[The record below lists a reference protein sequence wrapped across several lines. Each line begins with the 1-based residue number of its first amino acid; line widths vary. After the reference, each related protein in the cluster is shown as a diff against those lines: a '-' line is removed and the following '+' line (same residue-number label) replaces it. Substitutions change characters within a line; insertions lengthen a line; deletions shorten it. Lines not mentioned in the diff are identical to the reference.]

1 MKILFDNQI
10 FELQKYGGISRYFC
24 ELFKKFNNYSDIQYQ
39 LPIRNSINEYLSK
52 IEPFNKQDLYPHVTA
67 RMRGKTLI
75 NKILDIFDKNSNKN
89 IVKKALLEQNFDI
102 FHPTYYSPYFL
113 KYLGSKKLVV
123 TIYDMIHEIY
133 PEYFL
138 SDKGKTINNKRK
150 LVMRADKIIAISES
164 TKKDIIKFYNIPE
177 DKIKVIYL
185 GNSLIPSQNELS
197 DKTNICK
204 GYILFVGSRNLYK
217 NFLFFVKSVA
227 PLLKKDPNLKIIT
240 TGGGKFSP
248 EETSLFNQLEIVD
261 QISQVSV
268 NDTELAKLYKNAI
281 CFVFSSLYEG
291 FGIPILE
298 AMSCDCPAVLSNT
311 SSLPEIGGDAAEYF
325 DPMNSD
331 NILNAVSKVI
341 NNKELRKMMIL
352 KGKEQ
357 LKKFSWDKTAKETV
371 ELYRDIL

>member
-164 TKKDIIKFYNIPE
+164 TKKDIIKFY
-177 DKIKVIYL
+177 
-185 GNSLIPSQNELS
+185 
-197 DKTNICK
+197 
-204 GYILFVGSRNLYK
+204 RNL
-217 NFLFFVKSVA
+217 
-227 PLLKKDPNLKIIT
+227 
-240 TGGGKFSP
+240 
-248 EETSLFNQLEIVD
+248 
-261 QISQVSV
+261 
-268 NDTELAKLYKNAI
+268 
-281 CFVFSSLYEG
+281 
-291 FGIPILE
+291 
-298 AMSCDCPAVLSNT
+298 
-311 SSLPEIGGDAAEYF
+311 
-325 DPMNSD
+325 
-331 NILNAVSKVI
+331 
-341 NNKELRKMMIL
+341 R
-352 KGKEQ
+352 
-357 LKKFSWDKTAKETV
+357 
-371 ELYRDIL
+371 R